1 MPLPDRLFRVFG
13 ELMFNIFKKKKN
25 IMEVKMRK
33 EQYQVPQVEFVF
45 RENGEFVTRTSAEL
59 FDGKRVVLFSLP
71 GAFTPTC
78 SAYQLPGFEEKYDDF
93 VGSGID
99 AIYCISVND
108 GFVMNAWGQDQ
119 NINNVK
125 LIPDG
130 NAYFTRS
137 MGMLV
142 NKSNLGFGSRS
153 WRYAMVVD
161 NGIIEKLFVEAGQRD
176 NANTDPYEATTP
188 EVVLD
193 YVKSTVRE
201 TATV

>member
-1 MPLPDRLFRVFG
+1 M
-13 ELMFNIFKKKKN
+13 I
-25 IMEVKMRK
+25 EVKIRK
-33 EQYQVPQVEFVF
+33 EQYQIPQVEFVF
-45 RENGEFVTRTSAEL
+45 RESGEFVTRTSAEL

-93 VGSGID
+93 IGSGID
-99 AIYCISVND
+99 DIYCLSVND
-108 GFVMNAWGQDQ
+108 GFVMNAWAQDQ
-119 NINNVK
+119 NIEKVK

-142 NKSNLGFGSRS
+142 SKSNLGFGDRS

-161 NGIIEKLFVEAGQRD
+161 NGIISKLFLEEGMRD
-176 NANTDPYEATTP
+176 NADTDPYQASTP

-193 YVKSTVRE
+193 YLKTTVKEITLV
-201 TATV
+201 

>member
-1 MPLPDRLFRVFG
+1 
-13 ELMFNIFKKKKN
+13 
-25 IMEVKMRK
+25 MEVKMRK
-33 EQYQVPQVEFVF
+33 EQYQIPQVEFVF

-59 FDGKRVVLFSLP
+59 FDGKRVVIFSLP

-93 VGSGID
+93 IGSGID

-108 GFVMNAWGQDQ
+108 GFVMNAWAQDQ
-119 NINNVK
+119 NIKNVK

-142 NKSNLGFGSRS
+142 TKSNLGFGSRS
-153 WRYAMVVD
+153 WRYAAVVD
-161 NGIIEKLFVEAGQRD
+161 NGIIEKLFVEEGQRD
-176 NANTDPYEATTP
+176 NAATDPYEATTP
-188 EVVLD
+188 ENILE

-201 TATV
+201 TVTA

>member
-1 MPLPDRLFRVFG
+1 MIRDIYNKIINNNKGQGV
-13 ELMFNIFKKKKN
+13 
-25 IMEVKMRK
+25 EVPMRK
-33 EQYQVPQVEFVF
+33 EKYVIPQVEFVF
-45 RENGEFVTRTSAEL
+45 RENGEFVTKTSADL

-93 VGSGID
+93 RSLGID
-99 AIYCISVND
+99 DIYCISVND
-108 GFVMNAWGQDQ
+108 GFVMNAWAQDQ
-119 NINNVK
+119 NIQKVK

-142 NKSNLGFGSRS
+142 TKSNLGFGDRS

-161 NGIIEKLFVEAGQRD
+161 NGVITKLFLEEGMRD
-176 NANTDPYEATTP
+176 NADADPYVQTTP
-188 EVVLD
+188 ENVLD
-193 YVKSTVRE
+193 YIKSAILEKELV
-201 TATV
+201 